1 MSVRIMVIED
11 EKETREEY
19 RMLIHERTALQLIA
33 ETDNPQEAIHILGS
47 TPIDALIL
55 DLELPKGSG
64 NLLLEKIQTM
74 QIEKPFIAVVTNVVS
89 RVVYD
94 AIRSMGVDYIC
105 AKGDKDFSLDVPL
118 AIIEIS
124 APYRR
129 TREKAKA
136 ISHKVNKST
145 MRDIY
150 NRNIEDELF
159 RLGFPNKMIGTAY
172 CQCAILFIIMSDKMD
187 LSMTKEVYPFVADK
201 FHTNANNVERNIRL
215 VIEKVW
221 TEQDIRLIKEL
232 YPYGWNGSTGRP
244 TNSEFMHNIIKKI
257 LRQ

>member
-11 EKETREEY
+11 ERETREEY
-19 RMLIHERTALQLIA
+19 RMLIRNRTALQLVA
-33 ETDNPQEAIHILGS
+33 ETDNPQEAVRILES
-47 TPIDALIL
+47 TPIDAIIL

-64 NLLLEKIQTM
+64 ILLLEKIQMM

-105 AKGDKDFSLDVPL
+105 TKGDRDFSLDVPL

-129 TREKAKA
+129 TRERAKA
-136 ISHKVNKST
+136 ISQKVNKST

-150 NRNIEDELF
+150 NRNIEDELLC
-159 RLGFPNKMIGTAY
+159 LGFPNKMIGTTY
-172 CQCAILFIIMSDKMD
+172 CQCAMLFIIMSDTMNV
-187 LSMTKEVYPFVADK
+187 SMTKEVYPYVANE

-221 TEQDIRLIKEL
+221 TEQEIRLIREL
-232 YPYGWNGSTGRP
+232 YPYEWNRSTGRP
-244 TNSEFMHNIIKKI
+244 TNAEFMHNIIKKI